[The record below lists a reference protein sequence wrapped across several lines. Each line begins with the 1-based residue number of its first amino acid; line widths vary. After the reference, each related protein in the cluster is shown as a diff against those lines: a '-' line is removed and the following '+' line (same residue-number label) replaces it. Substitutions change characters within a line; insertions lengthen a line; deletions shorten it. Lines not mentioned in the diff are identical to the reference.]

1 MLFVELLAQEAGTH
15 ALLDIGNLLVFID
28 ITHVEDSAF
37 GWPFG
42 VVRLIYWISVSL
54 HYLLLH

>member
-1 MLFVELLAQEAGTH
+1 MLFVELLAQKTGTH
-15 ALLDIGNLLVFID
+15 ALLDIRNLLVFIY

-37 GWPFG
+37 GWPLG
-42 VVRLIYWISVSL
+42 VVRLIYCITVSL